1 MENKANDSLRYEKMR
16 TVFLGVITLLLLA
29 LLIGAVTFAV
39 TFRQFEKR
47 VTTIV
52 DRLETVSEHLDALE
66 MEKLVSTVN
75 DLTEAVDAAKI
86 DEIVTS
92 LNEVSRQL
100 SEVDWTELTGNINA
114 VAVSTQTSITDV
126 QEALQKLKDLDIE
139 SLNKAI
145 TDLTAVIEPLA
156 NFTKRFGG

>member
-1 MENKANDSLRYEKMR
+1 MESKTNDPLRYEKLR
-16 TVFLGVITLLLLA
+16 TVFLGVIMLLLLA
-29 LLIGAVTFAV
+29 LLIGAVVFTV
-39 TFRQFEKR
+39 TLRQYEKR
-47 VTTIV
+47 INTIV
-52 DRLETVSEHLDALE
+52 DRLESVSEQLDALDVE
-66 MEKLVSTVN
+66 QLVTTVN
-75 DLTEAVDAAKI
+75 DLSQAVDAAKI

-92 LNEVSRQL
+92 LNEVSKQL